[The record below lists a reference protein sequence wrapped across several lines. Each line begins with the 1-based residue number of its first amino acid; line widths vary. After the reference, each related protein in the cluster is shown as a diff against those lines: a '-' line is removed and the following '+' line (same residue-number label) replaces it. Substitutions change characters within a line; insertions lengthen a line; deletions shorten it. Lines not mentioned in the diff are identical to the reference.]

1 MKLNVE
7 EWNEVRFDIGFLILG
22 TAVIMLMMGLISE
35 RVSGWWFPM
44 AAVLMFS
51 AFFCWVLDEYTIKK
65 AKYWILFICYLR
77 VCYGDRIRLSQ
88 KIERWFRDELRGYPE
103 DQRIDAAEL
112 IFPQVLLVWYGGHRY
127 LLRERKII
135 DKEIL
140 QDFLR
145 QIRSIREKKSV
156 IDSVI
161 DYGLNSIIKEM
172 ELSGEL
178 PGESKGTRAFGL

>member
-1 MKLNVE
+1 MLEIWDETRVNV
-7 EWNEVRFDIGFLILG
+7 GLL
-22 TAVIMLMMGLISE
+22 LLLISLIMMLAGLMSKE
-35 RVSGWWFPM
+35 VPAYWFPIVV
-44 AAVLMFS
+44 VLLFLS
-51 AFFCWVLDEYTIKK
+51 FFCFVANTYAIKK
-65 AKYWILFICYLR
+65 KKYWLQFWKYYYIYR
-77 VCYGDRIRLSQ
+77 GDRIRLSEW
-88 KIERWFRDELRGYPE
+88 IESLFKEELRDYPE

-112 IFPQVLLVWYGGHRY
+112 IFPQALLVWFGVHRY

-156 IDSVI
+156 ID
-161 DYGLNSIIKEM
+161 YGLNSIIKEM

-178 PGESKGTRAFGL
+178 P